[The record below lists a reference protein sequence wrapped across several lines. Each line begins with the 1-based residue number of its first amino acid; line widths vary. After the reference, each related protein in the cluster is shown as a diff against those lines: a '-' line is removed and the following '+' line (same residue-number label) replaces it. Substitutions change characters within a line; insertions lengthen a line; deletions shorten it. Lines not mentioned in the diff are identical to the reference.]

1 MPVLLAIISEAVMA
15 VEQNILPLIQDSLL
29 RRMRTM
35 FSLYHDAVDSMDL
48 HHVNHVDAEGRLPI
62 AFSLYHYVNIHDAT
76 FLGITGELPIWND
89 DWQQRVRVAIPDH
102 GKNRPVSEMAEQRIG
117 NYEAFKEY
125 QRAVFDRTEHHLAT
139 MDPADFDRVIIAPPY
154 PAEVAN
160 TYSARCAGPQGITV
174 LDAFECWHYQHGLRH
189 MGEIELARGFL
200 GLGGMTA

>member
-1 MPVLLAIISEAVMA
+1 MA

-117 NYEAFKEY
+117 LSLI
-125 QRAVFDRTEHHLAT
+125 H
-139 MDPADFDRVIIAPPY
+139 I
-154 PAEVAN
+154 
-160 TYSARCAGPQGITV
+160 
-174 LDAFECWHYQHGLRH
+174 
-189 MGEIELARGFL
+189 
-200 GLGGMTA
+200 